1 MQHDAGE
8 SAGTR
13 QPSAFAVTSAATD
26 SVQLDELPTARIATP
41 TARAA
46 TAPQD
51 ARPAKPAR
59 AGGAQ
64 SPQRGS
70 GKPSQGG
77 RSGRGRAG
85 QTRTRILL
93 AGVAVLVVIAGIVYG
108 AQKGLNPTPNV
119 ELYAVTNQTLTTTV
133 SGGGLTYPAQALNI
147 LYPVSATVETVNVK
161 VGQTVQPGQA
171 LITLNSAT
179 LTLQLQQ
186 AFAAYQAAQNYLA
199 SLYASGASAALI
211 AQAQAQ
217 VTTAKG
223 RYDALNAEQNSP
235 TYHDG
240 AIIAPFAGIVTTVNV
255 VAGSTVRANST
266 LLTLQD
272 ESSVVVRVQLP
283 LKQRGHVQVG
293 QTAEVD
299 PDAIPTDSYIGFVSV
314 INPTLTK
321 VGSDTFEVWITVA
334 NPNLQLLIG
343 ESIYARISVKETLPV
358 VPERAVV
365 RPEANAMVFVYA
377 HGRAHARSV
386 IVGVRGTDRVGVTS
400 GLTPGEKVILV
411 GKYRL
416 SDNEPVKVIGA
427 QR

>member
-1 MQHDAGE
+1 MQHDAHE
-8 SAGTR
+8 SAEA
-13 QPSAFAVTSAATD
+13 QASSEFAVTPAA
-26 SVQLDELPTARIATP
+26 SEFVQFDELPTAPIATP
-41 TARAA
+41 IAMASAA
-46 TAPQD
+46 PLD
-51 ARPAKPAR
+51 GRPAKPAR
-59 AGGAQ
+59 AGADQ
-64 SPQRGS
+64 PPQWSG
-70 GKPSQGG
+70 GKPSQGR
-77 RSGRGRAG
+77 RSRRGRAG
-85 QTRTRILL
+85 HTRMRMLL
-93 AGVAVLVVIAGIVYG
+93 AGVAVLVVIASIVYG
-108 AQKGLNPTPNV
+108 VQKGLNPTPKV

-133 SGGGLTYPAQALNI
+133 SGGGLTYPAQALKI
-147 LYPVSATVETVNVK
+147 MYPVSATVESVNVK
-161 VGQTVQPGQA
+161 VGQTVQSGQA
-171 LITLNSAT
+171 LIMLNSAT

-199 SLYASGASAALI
+199 SLYASGASATLI
-211 AQAQAQ
+211 AQAQSQ
-217 VTTAKG
+217 VATAKG

-235 TYHDG
+235 TYHNG
-240 AIIAPFAGIVTTVNV
+240 AIIAPFAGIVTTVDV
-255 VAGSTVRANST
+255 VAGSTVRANSA

-272 ESSVVVRVQLP
+272 QSSVVVRVQLP

-299 PDAIPTDSYIGFVSV
+299 PDAIPKDSYIGFVSV

-358 VPERAVV
+358 VPQRAVV
-365 RPEANAMVFVYA
+365 HPEANATVFIYS

-416 SDNEPVKVIGA
+416 SDNEPVKIIGA